1 MLGESLCCDWDRCN
15 QSLEIYHANHT
26 LRKAE
31 VHYKLQQQHYLYF
44 SRIGSYIT

>member
-15 QSLEIYHANHT
+15 QSLEVYHANHT

-31 VHYKLQQQHYLYF
+31 VHYNSSFYTLL
-44 SRIGSYIT
+44 